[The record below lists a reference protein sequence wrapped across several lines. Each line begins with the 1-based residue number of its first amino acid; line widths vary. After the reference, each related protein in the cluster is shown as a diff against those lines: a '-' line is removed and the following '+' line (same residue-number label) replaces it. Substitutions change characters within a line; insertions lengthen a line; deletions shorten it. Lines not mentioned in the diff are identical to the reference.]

1 MDARAAAADDG
12 GERWALVAGGSGGVG
27 GALCRA
33 LAADGWD
40 VVLTY
45 LSNKARAVDVADAV
59 TRLGRQAVVAQLDL
73 RDEEATA
80 ELVAAAG
87 NGAPLHGV
95 VYAAGPPLTIDYA
108 SNIPPARMREQL
120 LADTGAAYNLFQPA
134 IARLRETRGAI
145 LSVTTPG
152 IRRVVKKHVLSAPP
166 KAAIEA
172 IVRAIAA
179 EEGRNGIRANCLGIG
194 LIEDGVWDSLV
205 EQDHY
210 TERNLANARREIA
223 LGTLGRA
230 TDVAAMGA
238 YLMSPAA
245 AWISGQTI
253 DVDGGYTI

>member
-1 MDARAAAADDG
+1 MGGGTAATEGG

-27 GALCRA
+27 GALCAA

-40 VVLTY
+40 IALTY
-45 LSNKARAVDVADAV
+45 LSNKARAVDIADQV
-59 TRLGRQAVVAQLDL
+59 TRLGRRAVVTQLDL

-80 ELVAAAG
+80 QLVAAVG
-87 NGAPLHGV
+87 DGAPLDGV
-95 VYAAGPPLTIDYA
+95 VYAAGPPLLIDYA
-108 SNIPPARMREQL
+108 SNIPPSRMRDQL
-120 LADTGAAYNLFQPA
+120 VADTAAAYNLFQPA

-145 LSVTTPG
+145 LSVTSPG
-152 IRRVVKKHVLSAPP
+152 VRRVVKKHVLSAPP

-194 LIEDGVWDSLV
+194 LIEDGVWDDLV

-223 LGTLGRA
+223 LGTVGRA
-230 TDVAAMGA
+230 VDVAAMGA

>member
-1 MDARAAAADDG
+1 MS
-12 GERWALVAGGSGGVG
+12 GEEDQQGEKWALVAGGSGGVG
-27 GALCRA
+27 GALCTA

-59 TRLGRQAVVAQLDL
+59 TRLGRRAVVARLDL
-73 RDEEATA
+73 RDEAATA
-80 ELVAAAG
+80 ELIAEAG

-108 SNIPPARMREQL
+108 SNIPPTRMREQL
-120 LADTGAAYNLFQPA
+120 IGDTAAAYNLFQPS
-134 IARLRETRGAI
+134 IARLRETRGAL

-172 IVRAIAA
+172 IIRAIAA

-210 TERNLANARREIA
+210 TDANLANARREIA